1 MSLPSLTGKVCL
13 VTGGAGGL
21 GKAIA
26 QALLSAGALV
36 AITDI
41 NQTLLDSVS
50 ASFPPS
56 FFLAVHANVTIEES
70 ARQLVSEVV
79 SKFGHLDI
87 LVNNAGIMDN
97 FDGVAECQM
106 DMWGRV
112 LAVNLT
118 GPFIMTGLAVKN
130 FLENGTKGRI
140 LNIGSL
146 ASFRGGTAGKCFSFF
161 LSFLFFFHHVL
172 SPMHNSFFFFPSVSL
187 RSYRGKFLSRS
198 YLGVAY
204 TASKHGLLGLTKNTA
219 ATYGK
224 KGIRC
229 NILMPGGMATNIS
242 ASMGANI
249 NMDGLERVKSL
260 MGAVGTEMCD
270 VDAVAKTAVFM
281 CSDLSQ
287 VLNGAEIVSDN
298 GWCSY

>member
-56 FFLAVHANVTIEES
+56 SFLAVHANVTIEES

-146 ASFRGGTAGKCFSFF
+146 ASFRGGTAGKCFSFLF
-161 LSFLFFFHHVL
+161 FLFSFSFIML
-172 SPMHNSFFFFPSVSL
+172 SLPCINIFFFFL
-187 RSYRGKFLSRS
+187 LC
-198 YLGVAY
+198 LCGVIEE
-204 TASKHGLLGLTKNTA
+204 S
-219 ATYGK
+219 
-224 KGIRC
+224 
-229 NILMPGGMATNIS
+229 
-242 ASMGANI
+242 
-249 NMDGLERVKSL
+249 
-260 MGAVGTEMCD
+260 
-270 VDAVAKTAVFM
+270 F
-281 CSDLSQ
+281 
-287 VLNGAEIVSDN
+287 
-298 GWCSY
+298 